1 MTPDLMTGSKEFPS
15 NLELDRGGLDEPDNN
30 SANNSVGMNWLSLA
44 PFFEGAAD
52 IPP

>member
-1 MTPDLMTGSKEFPS
+1 MTLDLMAGSKEFPS
-15 NLELDRGGLDEPDNN
+15 NLNLDHGELDGPGNN
-30 SANNSVGMNWLSLA
+30 SASNSVGMNWLSLA